1 MPWTHPVVPLDV
13 EKHHSF
19 TEAESSVSSSVSYK
33 SSKASWKN
41 VITSSFGASRTND
54 AKVEYFASSDPD
66 WGGQGKTTILLFVFV
81 VCVVNFVLQISGLDG
96 DLPSRPKNE
105 KLLPI

>member
-1 MPWTHPVVPLDV
+1 MPWNHPVVPLDV

-19 TEAESSVSSSVSYK
+19 TEVVSSSSVSNNF
-33 SSKASWKN
+33 SKASLKN
-41 VITSSFGASRTND
+41 VITSSLGASFTND

-66 WGGQGKTTILLFVFV
+66 EGGQGNTTILLFVSV
-81 VCVVNFVLQISGLDG
+81 DCVSNFVLQISGLDG

-105 KLLPI
+105 KLWQI

>member
-19 TEAESSVSSSVSYK
+19 TEAVSSSSVSNK
-33 SSKASWKN
+33 RSKASLKN

-66 WGGQGKTTILLFVFV
+66 WGGQGNTTILLLVFV
-81 VCVVNFVLQISGLDG
+81 LCVVNFVLQISGLDG

-105 KLLPI
+105 KWLQL